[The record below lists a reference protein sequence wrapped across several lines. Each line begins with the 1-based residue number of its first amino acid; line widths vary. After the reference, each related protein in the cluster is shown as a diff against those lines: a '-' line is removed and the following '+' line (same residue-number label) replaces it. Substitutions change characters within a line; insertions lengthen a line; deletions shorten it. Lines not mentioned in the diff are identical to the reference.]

1 MDCTFCMDCV
11 HACPHQNVG
20 MISRLP
26 ARELLADPWR
36 SGIGRFS
43 QRPDLAGL
51 VILFTFG
58 ALLNAFG
65 MVIPVYRL
73 EEWLADLLG
82 TQAEVLVLGI
92 VFAGGLVIGPAILL
106 GATAWV
112 SARWAR
118 LGRGT
123 LRSVVRYAFA
133 LAPLGFGVWIA
144 HYAFHF
150 LTGFW
155 TFIPVFQGA
164 LADLGVNILGAP
176 LWDLGP
182 LMPQSWLLPLQ
193 QLFIGVGWLVSLL
206 VIYRL
211 AVEDAP
217 ERIWQAFLPWA
228 ALLLVLVSAANWL
241 MNQPMEMRGTF
252 LG

>member
-1 MDCTFCMDCV
+1 
-11 HACPHQNVG
+11 
-20 MISRLP
+20 
-26 ARELLADPWR
+26 
-36 SGIGRFS
+36 
-43 QRPDLAGL
+43 

-65 MVIPVYRL
+65 MVTPVYRL

-92 VFAGGLVIGPAILL
+92 IFVGSLIVAPAILL
-106 GATAWV
+106 GSAAWV

-118 LGRGT
+118 LGQGP
-123 LRSVVRYAFA
+123 LRLIVRYAFA
-133 LAPLGFGVWIA
+133 LAPVGFGVWIA

-155 TFIPVFQGA
+155 TFVPVFQGA
-164 LADLGVNILGAP
+164 LVDLGVNVLGAP
-176 LWDLGP
+176 RWDLGP

-193 QLFIGVGWLVSLL
+193 QLIIGVGWLVSLL
-206 VIYRL
+206 VVYRL
-211 AVEDAP
+211 AAVDAP
-217 ERIWQAFLPWA
+217 ERVWQAFLPWA
-228 ALLLVLVSAANWL
+228 ALLLMLLSAANWL
-241 MNQPMEMRGTF
+241 MSQPMEMRGTF